1 MSWISII
8 PFFAF
13 LIGGFNGM
21 IAWRNRNIPGS
32 LPFLGIITGIII
44 YSFGYLIELNC
55 ETVEQALFWDNIQFI
70 GTDLLI
76 LFPPLLILSLV
87 GKWNKQTKLI
97 LIPLIGFILINQC
110 IVWFFPDLVRSNLKL
125 INSELGV
132 FFQYKWEIWMN
143 INAGFALFVLLLS
156 SVILLYFGFSTRGF
170 FKRQI
175 LIVMIGLWLPFSTG
189 VMTSFGL
196 VPYIN
201 PQLDL
206 SPLAFSVANIIWALG
221 FYHIRFF
228 DLIPLARDAIFENL
242 KDTLLVTDDKWN
254 ILDANR
260 AAFSLFE
267 SGFGSIIASS
277 ISSIS
282 PDLHNLLYTMKI
294 NNWKE
299 GEWTKNFKGEN
310 RTFIVSTQDVFKQKS
325 IYHTIIL
332 KDITES
338 KLAFQRTEIIRKQ
351 KDELEEAINNLK
363 KAQNQLILSEK
374 MASLGNLVSGIA
386 HEINNPIAA
395 IQATNHIISESLE
408 SFPNTILN
416 AIDSFRLLTEKDIQ
430 NLHILISRIPA
441 DLQNPVGNDFR
452 IRRQQLSNE
461 LQKLGIKNPFDIAE
475 DMIAVGIYEIPESCY
490 YLLQETKFK
499 PAVDFTLKCL
509 SVYSGAKLIEFAVIR
524 TSKIIYSLRNFIHSN
539 PNATKTPI
547 RISDSLET
555 VITLYQN
562 LWKRGIEIVRNFSY
576 DPEIYGYYDDLLQ
589 LWTNLIQNA
598 LQAMNYRG
606 KLTLTLKDETRDTK
620 QYLGVEIEDTGPG
633 IPDSIRDKIFE
644 PFFTTKPLGEGTGL
658 GLDIVQKITAKHKGI
673 LELETK
679 PGRTVFRILLPLS
692 S

>member
-1 MSWISII
+1 
-8 PFFAF
+8 
-13 LIGGFNGM
+13 M

-44 YSFGYLIELNC
+44 YSFGYLVELNC
-55 ETVEQALFWDNIQFI
+55 ESLDQALFWDDIQFI
-70 GTDLLI
+70 GSDLLI

-87 GKWNKQTKLI
+87 GRWDKYTRLI
-97 LIPLIGFILINQC
+97 LIPLISFILINQS
-110 IVWFFPDLVRSNLKL
+110 IVWFFPHLVRSNLRL
-125 INSELGV
+125 IHNELGI

-143 INAGFALFVLLLS
+143 VYGAFTLFVLLFS
-156 SVILLYFGFSTRGF
+156 SMVLLYFGLTTRGF

-175 LIVMIGLWLPFSTG
+175 LIVMIGLWLPFFTG
-189 VMTSFGL
+189 VLTSFGL

-206 SPLAFSVANIIWALG
+206 SPLSFSIANIIWALG

-242 KDTLLVTDDKWN
+242 KDAILVTDDRWN
-254 ILDANR
+254 VLDANR
-260 AAFSLFE
+260 SAFSLFE
-267 SGFGSIIASS
+267 NGFRSIVASP
-277 ISSIS
+277 ISVIS
-282 PDLHNLLYTMKI
+282 PELHNLLYTMKI

-299 GEWTKNFKGEN
+299 GEWTKESERET
-310 RTFIVSTQDVFKQKS
+310 RTFIISTQDVFKQKS
-325 IYHTIIL
+325 IYYTIIL
-332 KDITES
+332 RDTTET

-408 SFPNTILN
+408 SFPSVVLN
-416 AIDSFRLLTEKDIQ
+416 AINSFRHLTDIDIH
-430 NLHILISRIPA
+430 NINILISQIPK
-441 DLQNPVGNDFR
+441 DLQNLVGNDFR
-452 IRRQQLSNE
+452 VRRQQLSNE
-461 LQKLGIKNPFDIAE
+461 LQNLGIKNHFNIAE
-475 DMIAVGIYEIPESCY
+475 DMIAVGIYEIPDSCH
-490 YLLQETKFK
+490 YLLQESKFK
-499 PAVDFTLKCL
+499 AAIDFTLKCL
-509 SVYSGAKLIEFAVIR
+509 SIYSGAKLIEFAVVR
-524 TSKIIYSLRNFIHSN
+524 TSKIIYSLRNFVHSS
-539 PNATKTPI
+539 PNAVKTPI
-547 RISDSLET
+547 KISDSLET

-562 LWKRGIEIVRNFSY
+562 LWKRGIEITRNFSY

-606 KLTLTLKDETRDTK
+606 KLILNLKDEIRDTK
-620 QYLGVEIEDTGPG
+620 QYLGVEIEDNGSG
-633 IPDSIRDKIFE
+633 IPESIRDKIFE

-658 GLDIVQKITAKHKGI
+658 GLDIVQKITSKHEGI
-673 LELETK
+673 LELETE
-679 PGRTVFRILLPLS
+679 PGKTTFRILLPLGN
-692 S
+692 